1 MQTRRDFI
9 AQTLAA
15 GGLVATGA
23 LPSWGRGK
31 FEQLDIVRVHID
43 AGIAEPFSAL
53 HISDTHLTACYP
65 HEDARKREHLEARH
79 ELFGGRQE
87 EALRDSISWAKDNCD
102 YLLHTGDLIDRVS
115 EANLDLVK
123 KYFGSAENLFGTSG
137 NHEYSKWDW
146 DAKEAC
152 TEEYKDICRERVR
165 GAYPYDVTFSSRV
178 VRGVNFVAMDDV
190 YGYVTKDQVAR
201 FAREVEKGLPIVLLV
216 HVPLFTDF
224 IWSAESKYWKY
235 GQKFRGGPV
244 PEAGGSCQRQRD
256 DAVTRDFI
264 AYLKTEKRL
273 RGILAGHLH
282 ITVQERFSPTAMQ
295 YVIGGNYGFVGEEV
309 TFS

>member
-1 MQTRRDFI
+1 MQTRREFLS
-9 AQTLAA
+9 QSLAA
-15 GGLVATGA
+15 GGLMSVAA
-23 LPSWGRGK
+23 LPSLARGK

-53 HISDTHLTACYP
+53 HISDTHLTACYD
-65 HEDARKREHLEARH
+65 HEDERKREHLKSRT

-87 EALRDSISWAKDNCD
+87 EALRDSIRWAKDNCD

-123 KYFGSAENLFGTSG
+123 KHFGDAANLLGTSG
-137 NHEYSKWDW
+137 NHEFSKWDW
-146 DAKEAC
+146 DAKEEC
-152 TEEYKDICRERVR
+152 SEKYKDICRARVQS
-165 GAYPYDVTFSSRV
+165 AFPYDIAFSSRV

-190 YGYVTKDQVAR
+190 YGYVTARQVAQ
-201 FAREVEKGLPIVLLV
+201 FAAEVEKGLPIVLLL

-224 IWSAESKYWKY
+224 IWRAESKYWKY
-235 GQKFRGGPV
+235 GSKFRGGPV
-244 PEAGGSCQRQRD
+244 PEPAGSCFRQRD

-264 AYLKTEKRL
+264 AYLKGEKL
-273 RGILAGHLH
+273 LKGILAGHLH

-309 TFS
+309 TFG